1 MRGQAIQTS
10 IEVSHI
16 FNFGSF
22 YSAPLGATFLRP
34 GVQEKPLLEQEATEL
49 CASAC
54 VRIAPFHQLRRRTYA
69 AYWDVLTP
77 AEYAGR
83 MKEIAAERDRV
94 RTLEAATLAF
104 VPAGDNDGEKPF
116 NMRGEDTTIVRADGR
131 PGRRS
136 GKWFSYDVPLPPG
149 TPIALVVTYNS
160 DNRRVRSFEV
170 GVDGRRLAEES
181 QPQSSVS
188 RFFDVEYKLPA
199 DLVAGKST
207 LTVRFQATNNNEVAP
222 VFGVRVVKGR

>member
-1 MRGQAIQTS
+1 MVVTDRKPADWLTPAAGRAGVFRTRGVAR
-10 IEVSHI
+10 
-16 FNFGSF
+16 NPSF
-22 YSAPLGATFLRP
+22 AQPDTP
-34 GVQEKPLLEQEATEL
+34 QPDVEL
-49 CASAC
+49 
-54 VRIAPFHQLRRRTYA
+54 VPFHQLRRRTYV

-77 AEYAGR
+77 AEYTVR
-83 MKEIAAERDRV
+83 TSEIAAERERV

-104 VPAGDNDGEKPF
+104 VPAGDIDGEKPF

-136 GKWFSYDVPLPPG
+136 GKWFSYDVRLSPG
-149 TPIALVVTYNS
+149 TPIALVVTYNR
-160 DNRRVRSFEV
+160 DNRRPRTFEIS
-170 GVDGRRLAEES
+170 VDGRRLAEES

-199 DLVAGKST
+199 DLVAGKSSV
-207 LTVRFQATNNNEVAP
+207 TVTFQATNGNDVAP

>member
-1 MRGQAIQTS
+1 MFRAGGVARIPS
-10 IEVSHI
+10 SMDP
-16 FNFGSF
+16 
-22 YSAPLGATFLRP
+22 SALQPD
-34 GVQEKPLLEQEATEL
+34 VEL
-49 CASAC
+49 
-54 VRIAPFHQLRRRTYA
+54 VPFHQLRRRTYA

-160 DNRRVRSFEV
+160 DNRRARSFEV

-207 LTVRFQATNNNEVAP
+207 LTVRFQATNSNEVAP